1 MYSFEKLEVWQLSLD
16 LVEKIYHITENL
28 PEEEK
33 FGLTNQLK
41 RASVSVSL
49 NIAEG
54 RASDSDAEFR
64 RFLGIA
70 LKSLVEII
78 ACMIVCK
85 RLRFLDNNT
94 VKDMCEFCD
103 KIEAKIRK
111 FRTTL
116 SKGRN
121 KLNTKSMKRKASSV
135 KR

>member
-1 MYSFEKLEVWQLSLD
+1 MYSFEKLEIWQLSLD
-16 LVEKIYHITENL
+16 LLEKIYHVAEKL
-28 PEEEK
+28 PEDEK
-33 FGLTNQLK
+33 FGLISQLK

-54 RASDSDAEFR
+54 RAADSDPEFR

-78 ACMIVCK
+78 ACMKICE
-85 RLRFLDNNT
+85 RLRFLDNIT
-94 VKDMCEFCD
+94 VSNMCAFCD

-121 KLNTKSMKRKASSV
+121 ALNAKSMKRRASSV

>member
-1 MYSFEKLEVWQLSLD
+1 VYSFEKLEIWQLSLD
-16 LVEKIYHITENL
+16 LVEKIYDVTERL
-28 PEEEK
+28 PEDEK
-33 FGLTNQLK
+33 FGLISQLK

-54 RASDSDAEFR
+54 RGSDSDLEFR

-70 LKSLVEII
+70 LKSLIEII
-78 ACMIVCK
+78 ACMKICE
-85 RLRFLDNNT
+85 RLRFLDNIT
-94 VKDMCEFCD
+94 VSNICGFCD

-111 FRTTL
+111 FRSTL

-121 KLNTKSMKRKASSV
+121 ALATKSVKRKASSV